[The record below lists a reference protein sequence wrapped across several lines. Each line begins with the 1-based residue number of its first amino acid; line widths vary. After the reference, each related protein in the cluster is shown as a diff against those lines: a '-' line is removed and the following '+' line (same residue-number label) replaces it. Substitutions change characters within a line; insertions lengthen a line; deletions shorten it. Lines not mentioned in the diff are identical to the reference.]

1 MRKHFIQKIAI
12 LSLMLAMSQTM
23 PVLCSE
29 QLSEEISENSM
40 ENKEDINQS
49 QEEELTISEKE
60 LTDKNAQETNSQNEV
75 NETGWGDNAGSYS
88 DENSGNINEEDIPK
102 PEVQNEELD
111 ESDII
116 GWSQQGEDWYY
127 FDAPG
132 SKAYGWRL
140 LGNVWYYFDKDNVEK
155 PGIMLSSTRRVI
167 NGEVFFFGE
176 SGAMRKGWIVEP
188 EGWYYA
194 KENGAMATGWQW
206 IGNAWYYLDG
216 DNDLYPGLMKR
227 DSKEVIGNATYFFQP
242 SGAMITGWALRP
254 EGWYY
259 ANAYGA
265 MVTGWQQIG
274 STWYYLDGENS
285 EYPGLM
291 LADCKKVFGDITY
304 FFERSGKMA
313 TGWTVRPEGRY
324 YTNPYGA
331 MVTGWQQIGSTWYYL
346 DGENSEYPG
355 LMAAD
360 TKKVIEDSTYFFKE
374 SGEMVT
380 GWALRPEGWY
390 YTNKYGAMITGWQQI
405 GSSWFY
411 LDMENTSVSEN
422 VKNIMGYVTSHP
434 GCKRADIYKA
444 LIPGYEDAIS
454 QIPENIINPTEKK
467 EKEVIQSTETES
479 SVENGAEEKKDAKDE
494 PQSTSVSAPEL
505 PEEVSSNLANL
516 NADLHWLIQCGH
528 VIEFYKGNI
537 EPAPKKIAPPS
548 PKPKEKKDSAKN
560 KKKEE
565 KENTGKTEVQNNS
578 SEEEMDSNAS
588 GTPVTSIEK
597 DQVKPVIPTSE
608 MEQPIESNTESNQS
622 TEETSSV
629 IPPKS
634 EEKEN

>member
-1 MRKHFIQKIAI
+1 MSNLDDSGLDLDQLFLPAWAQK
-12 LSLMLAMSQTM
+12 SS
-23 PVLCSE
+23 
-29 QLSEEISENSM
+29 
-40 ENKEDINQS
+40 DINKYADYTGYP
-49 QEEELTISEKE
+49 ENDKFNGKDGGRRKNTPRGERAPWGK
-60 LTDKNAQETNSQNEV
+60 TDRNTRKDRPKRPRTEDGSLPR
-75 NETGWGDNAGSYS
+75 TG
-88 DENSGNINEEDIPK
+88 
-102 PEVQNEELD
+102 
-111 ESDII
+111 
-116 GWSQQGEDWYY
+116 
-127 FDAPG
+127 
-132 SKAYGWRL
+132 
-140 LGNVWYYFDKDNVEK
+140 VEK
-155 PGIMLSSTRRVI
+155 SSR
-167 NGEVFFFGE
+167 
-176 SGAMRKGWIVEP
+176 S
-188 EGWYYA
+188 
-194 KENGAMATGWQW
+194 
-206 IGNAWYYLDG
+206 
-216 DNDLYPGLMKR
+216 
-227 DSKEVIGNATYFFQP
+227 
-242 SGAMITGWALRP
+242 
-254 EGWYY
+254 
-259 ANAYGA
+259 
-265 MVTGWQQIG
+265 
-274 STWYYLDGENS
+274 
-285 EYPGLM
+285 
-291 LADCKKVFGDITY
+291 
-304 FFERSGKMA
+304 ERSGKYIHRGDHPRKPLLPLPEVNLQLVPESIVVETLA
-313 TGWTVRPEGRY
+313 RQIRQTARAYPLFEIAHIILKRPERLEVSFSVVKKNNQVVQPLFFCSLDRTLWFSEDDAMDHVLKNHFADFYETEEIPIEGPKGT
-324 YTNPYGA
+324 YTFVAQCGMSGEVLGPPNLHDYQTKLCKIHAEKFSHIPFDVYKSRIRIVKDPEIIEKWKKEMSTSFQYKCLQVPEPLILQDMTSVKEHFKRTHLA
-331 MVTGWQQIGSTWYYL
+331 SVVQNVESIMLSVADIRKQPNHLISVLYRKLLEEQKRFPLKLVTTLSQKF
-346 DGENSEYPG
+346 
-355 LMAAD
+355 AAHALQ
-360 TKKVIEDSTYFFKE
+360 FFKVNKTITHVCI
-374 SGEMVT
+374 S
-380 GWALRPEGWY
+380 RPH
-390 YTNKYGAMITGWQQI
+390 
-405 GSSWFY
+405 Y

-565 KENTGKTEVQNNS
+565 KENTGKTEVQNSS

-588 GTPVTSIEK
+588 GAPVTSIEK